1 MNVECLFAGRTRRAK
16 KFSKAESGGDRSAR
30 PWCSCFALLGLVAGS
45 AALAQ
50 SAATEIH
57 TSPRVDPG
65 VYSGRL
71 KPAYPTP
78 YEPASE
84 RSIQTTLQRVH
95 AYLEQA
101 SPIRVIDGA
110 TGELVSDLKK
120 LPTHVAF
127 DRTDLL
133 ILTYEWG
140 VTYSGMLLA
149 AQVTQDARYER
160 YTEQRLDAIATL
172 ATHAKQQQSKKVAEP
187 ATKHGMSMRSILQP
201 RALDDSGA
209 MCAAMIKAHRAGVGE
224 DLRPWID
231 NYARYVSTAQMRLQ
245 DGTLA
250 RNRPLPNSLWLDDL
264 YMSVPCLAQAGKL
277 TGDARYFDDAAKQI
291 LQFADRMFI
300 EERGFFMHGWVE
312 GMRHHPVFPWA
323 RANGW
328 AIMAMVELLEVLPRE
343 HPDRAKIL
351 DLYQA
356 HAAGLTAVQG
366 HAGLWHQLLD
376 RSESYAETSASAM
389 FVYAIAR
396 GINRGW
402 LDPLAFG
409 PAVSLGWNAVETKV
423 NEKGQVEG
431 TCVGTGMGWDP
442 MFYMYRP
449 VHVLAA
455 HGYGP
460 VLLAGAEMI
469 ALLRAQPDVTIHD
482 GGVHFGKAI
491 PETT

>member
-1 MNVECLFAGRTRRAK
+1 MKHPARAFAT
-16 KFSKAESGGDRSAR
+16 SS
-30 PWCSCFALLGLVAGS
+30 LLCTLAALVAAS
-45 AALAQ
+45 TAVAQ
-50 SAATEIH
+50 STATQIH
-57 TSPRVDPG
+57 TAPQVDPG

-71 KPAYPTP
+71 KPDYPTP
-78 YEPASE
+78 YEPASAQ
-84 RSIQTTLQRVH
+84 SIQSTLQRVH

-101 SPIRVIDGA
+101 SPVRVVDAA
-110 TGELVSDLKK
+110 TGTVVSDLNK
-120 LPTHVAF
+120 LPAQVAL

-149 AQVTQDARYER
+149 ADVTGDTRYRKFTQER
-160 YTEQRLDAIATL
+160 LAGIATV
-172 ATHAKQQQSKKVAEP
+172 ATHAKKHLAADGSVPTVA
-187 ATKHGMSMRSILQP
+187 HGMSLRSILKP
-201 RALDDSGA
+201 RSLDDSGS
-209 MCAAMIKAHRAGVGE
+209 MCAAMIKAHQAGIGK

-231 NYARYVSTAQMRLQ
+231 NYVKFVSGTQFRLA

-277 TGDARYFDDAAKQI
+277 TGDSRYFDDAAKQI
-291 LQFADRMFI
+291 LQFADRMFV
-300 EERGFFMHGWVE
+300 EERGLFRHGWVQ
-312 GMRHHPVFPWA
+312 GMEPHPMFPWA

-328 AIMAMVELLEVLPRE
+328 AILAMVELLEVLPE
-343 HPDRAKIL
+343 NHPERAKIL
-351 DLYQA
+351 RLYKT
-356 HAAGLTAVQG
+356 HAAALVAAQG

-376 RSESYAETSASAM
+376 RRESYPETSASTM
-389 FVYAIAR
+389 FVFALAR

-402 LDPLAFG
+402 LDARAFG
-409 PAVSLGWNAVETKV
+409 PAVSLGWNAVTTKV
-423 NEKGQVEG
+423 NAKGQVEG

-460 VLLAGAEMI
+460 VFLAGAEMI
-469 ALLRAQPDVTIHD
+469 ALLRSQPDIAVHD
-482 GGVHFGKAI
+482 GGVQFGKSLS
-491 PETT
+491 E